1 MHINRKWF
9 HFYRDE
15 VPNWICPSCNSDSLN
30 LKDDDLWVYESGET
44 TNSKS
49 MEWFDVDYVRYRFSA
64 TLKCANLRCN
74 EVVAVIGAGE
84 VETDHIPNE
93 EGKWAINYRDCFTP
107 RFFEPCLIPISIP
120 ENTSANVIKALFA
133 AFSIIFSN
141 RDAAANQ
148 LRLSIE
154 VLLDD
159 MGVKAR
165 DKNGGFL
172 NLGVRINDHLSE
184 DFRLLKFKDRL
195 SAIQWIGN
203 DGSHG
208 NGAISH
214 ADLLAGLEI
223 IESLLVELYPSPGA
237 DLDELARQMI
247 DKKKPKRGIR

>member
-1 MHINRKWF
+1 MHISRKWF
-9 HFYRDE
+9 TFYRDD
-15 VPNWICPSCNSDSLN
+15 VPSWTCPSCNGASLN
-30 LKDDDLWVYESGET
+30 LQADDLLIYDSGET
-44 TNSKS
+44 TNSRR
-49 MEWFDVDYVRYRFSA
+49 MEWFDADCVRYRFSA
-64 TLKCANLRCN
+64 ILRCTN
-74 EVVAVIGAGE
+74 FRCNDVVTVVGAGE
-84 VETDHIPNE
+84 VETDHTLDD
-93 EGKWAINYRDCFTP
+93 EGKWEVNYRDCFTP

-120 ENTSANVIKALFA
+120 DGTSADVRQALLA
-133 AFSIIFSN
+133 AFSIIFTN

-148 LRLSIE
+148 LRVSIE

-165 DKNGGFL
+165 DKNGEFL
-172 NLGVRINDHLSE
+172 KLGVRINDHLRE
-184 DFRLLKFKDRL
+184 DLRLNKFQDRL

-247 DKKKPKRGIR
+247 DKKKPKRVL